1 MFCTPFSLPLMRCR
15 VVWMTRRSMPISV
28 VKKVFVAAC
37 GVCLCWGSGPVGAEE
52 SGQTVQG
59 VSRSYYGWLDKFE
72 NPSYQPTPFTQSQLP
87 VERNTADASGDNPR
101 PQQAARQNLA
111 SGQRASVS
119 GQSAGIDVSD
129 AIFENNTAE
138 PGKGLGCYYHRAYY
152 SHLPLFKDDS
162 YSLRG
167 AFDVAETYHKP
178 SQDIVSSPDEV
189 PHN

>member
-1 MFCTPFSLPLMRCR
+1 
-15 VVWMTRRSMPISV
+15 MTRRSMPISV

-52 SGQTVQG
+52 SGQTVQDK
-59 VSRSYYGWLDKFE
+59 SRLYYGWLDKFS
-72 NPSYQPTPFTQSQLP
+72 NPSHQPSPFTLPQLP
-87 VERNTADASGDNPR
+87 VKQENADASAEGPSPR
-101 PQQAARQNLA
+101 QAAQRNVASIQSA
-111 SGQRASVS
+111 SGSRESV
-119 GQSAGIDVSD
+119 GIDVSD
-129 AIFENNTAE
+129 VIFENDTAE

-152 SHLPLFKDDS
+152 SHLPLFNDDS

-189 PHN
+189 PHK